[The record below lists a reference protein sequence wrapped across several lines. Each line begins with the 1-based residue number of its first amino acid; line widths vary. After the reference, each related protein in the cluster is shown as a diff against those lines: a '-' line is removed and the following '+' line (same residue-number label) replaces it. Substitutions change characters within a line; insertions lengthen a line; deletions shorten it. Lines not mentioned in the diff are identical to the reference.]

1 MLWIGTVTM
10 PLQIGHGADMLI
22 WSGVAERCWPHV
34 GHANL
39 MSAAFWPRGKTRCLG
54 DKVIWIGIVI
64 ISLQWST
71 TVRLAQPAMAR
82 GLSKDP
88 SKTWKTREQTREKI
102 ANPSKQGI
110 GTFPIP
116 K

>member
-39 MSAAFWPRGKTRCLG
+39 MSAAF
-54 DKVIWIGIVI
+54 
-64 ISLQWST
+64 
-71 TVRLAQPAMAR
+71 
-82 GLSKDP
+82 
-88 SKTWKTREQTREKI
+88 
-102 ANPSKQGI
+102 
-110 GTFPIP
+110 
-116 K
+116 